1 MDRNEFDFSGFRIS
15 NPSFTSMTDEDEL
28 FRPTIH
34 PLALLLSI
42 AAINVWNRLNAATKQ
57 VAGKWQA

>member
-1 MDRNEFDFSGFRIS
+1 
-15 NPSFTSMTDEDEL
+15 MTDEDER